1 MTAAHVARQE
11 LNGFQGRLI
20 DRDDPDYE
28 AARPVYNAMIDK
40 RPGLIAQCASVED
53 VRSVVRY
60 ARKHGILLAVRGGGH
75 NGAGFGTCDDGIVL
89 DLAGLDGVSVDPA
102 ALTARVGGGATLAQ
116 LDAATGEHGL
126 ATPSGIISTTGVGG
140 ITLGGGLGHMTRT
153 FGLAIDNL
161 LEAEVVLADGEVVR
175 ASTTENEDLFW
186 ALRGGGGNFGI
197 VTEFTFRVH
206 PVGTVIA
213 GPTFWDVSQGAEVL
227 KAYRDFMRTAPRELN
242 GFFLFASVPPGPPFP
257 EELHLRKVCGVLWC
271 YVGDEASAAAAM
283 QPLLE
288 ATPEPLL
295 HGPAPMPHAMIQ
307 GAFDGV
313 YPAGDQWYWR
323 ADFFNEI
330 SDEAIA
336 IHAKYGAAMPTWKST
351 MHMYPIDGAVHDVGN
366 DDTAWGY
373 RDANFSAV
381 FAGVDPDPANAEAIK
396 AWAVEYNEAL
406 KPYASGGAYLNMI
419 MDEGPERV
427 RESFKGNYDK
437 LARVKAEYDPS
448 NLFRVNQNIPPANN

>member
-20 DRDDPDYE
+20 DRDDPEYE
-28 AARPVYNAMIDK
+28 AARAIYNAMIDR

-60 ARKHGILLAVRGGGH
+60 ARKHNILLAVRGGGH

-89 DLAGLDGVSVDPA
+89 DLGGLDGVSVDPA
-102 ALTARVGGGATLAQ
+102 ARTATVGGGATLAQ

-161 LEAEVVLADGEVVR
+161 LEAEVVLADGDVVR
-175 ASTTENEDLFW
+175 ASASENEDLFW

-213 GPTFWDVSQGAEVL
+213 GPTFWDVSQAEEVL
-227 KAYRDFMRTAPRELN
+227 RAYRDFMPNAPRELN
-242 GFFLFASVPPGPPFP
+242 GFFLFASVPPGEPFP
-257 EELHLRKVCGVLWC
+257 PELHFHKVCGVLWC

-283 QPLLE
+283 KPLLD
-288 ATPEPLL
+288 ALPEPLL
-295 HGPAPMPHAMIQ
+295 HGPGPMPHAVIQ

-313 YPAGDQWYWR
+313 YPKGDQWYWR
-323 ADFFNEI
+323 ADFYNEI

-366 DDTAWGY
+366 DDTAWGD
-373 RDANFSAV
+373 RVANFSAV

-406 KPYASGGAYLNMI
+406 KPYGAGGAYLNMI

-427 RESFKGNYDK
+427 KASFKGNYDK
-437 LARVKAEYDPS
+437 LARIKAEYDPS

>member
-60 ARKHGILLAVRGGGH
+60 ARKHDILLAVRGGGH

-89 DLAGLDGVSVDPA
+89 DLSGLDSVSVDPA

-175 ASTTENEDLFW
+175 ANATQNEDLFW
-186 ALRGGGGNFGI
+186 ALRGGGGNFGV
-197 VTEFTFRVH
+197 VTEFTFRLH

-227 KAYRDFMRTAPRELN
+227 TAYRDFMRTAPRELN

-283 QPLLE
+283 QPLLD

-307 GAFDGV
+307 GAFDAV

-323 ADFFNEI
+323 AELFNEI
-330 SDEAIA
+330 ADESIA
-336 IHAKYGAAMPTWKST
+336 IHAKFGAAMPTWKST
-351 MHMYPIDGAVHDVGN
+351 MHLYPVDGATHDVAG
-366 DDTAWGY
+366 DATAWGY
-373 RDANFSAV
+373 RGASFNAV

-396 AWAVEYNEAL
+396 RWAIEYNEAL
-406 KPYASGGAYLNMI
+406 KPYGSGGAYLNMI

-427 RESFKGNYDK
+427 KASFAGNYGK

-448 NLFRVNQNIPPANN
+448 NLFRVNQNIAPANN

>member
-28 AARPVYNAMIDK
+28 AARPVYNAMIDR

-89 DLAGLDGVSVDPA
+89 DLSGLHDVSVDPA
-102 ALTARVGGGATLAQ
+102 ARTVRVGGGATLAQ

-175 ASTTENEDLFW
+175 ASADQNEDLFW
-186 ALRGGGGNFGI
+186 ALRGGGGNFGV
-197 VTEFTFRVH
+197 VTEFTFRLY
-206 PVGTVIA
+206 PVGTVVA
-213 GPTFWDVSQGAEVL
+213 GPTFWAVEQAEDVL
-227 KAYRDFMRTAPRELN
+227 RAYRDFMPNAPRELN
-242 GFFLFASVPPGPPFP
+242 GFFLFTSVPPGDPFP
-257 EELHLRKVCGVLWC
+257 QELHLRKVCGVVWC

-283 QPLLE
+283 QPMLD

-313 YPAGDQWYWR
+313 YPPGDQWYWR
-323 ADFFNEI
+323 ADFANEI

-336 IHAKYGAAMPTWKST
+336 LHAKYGAAMPTWKST
-351 MHMYPIDGAVHDVGN
+351 MHLYPIDGAAHDLGN

-381 FAGVDPDPANAEAIK
+381 FAGVDPDPANAEAIR

-406 KPYASGGAYLNMI
+406 KPHGSGGAYLNMI

-427 RESFKGNYDK
+427 RASFKGNYDK

>member
-28 AARPVYNAMIDK
+28 AARPVYNAMIDR

-53 VRSVVRY
+53 VRSVVKY

-89 DLAGLDGVSVDPA
+89 DLSGLDSISVDPA
-102 ALTARVGGGATLAQ
+102 ARVARVGGGATLAQ

-175 ASTTENEDLFW
+175 ASADQNEDLFW
-186 ALRGGGGNFGI
+186 ALRGGGGNFGV
-197 VTEFTFRVH
+197 VTEFTFRLH
-206 PVGTVIA
+206 PVGTVVA

-227 KAYRDFMRTAPRELN
+227 KAYRDFMPHAPRELN

-283 QPLLE
+283 KPLLD

-295 HGPAPMPHAMIQ
+295 HGPAPMPHAAIQ

-323 ADFFNEI
+323 ADFYNEI

-366 DDTAWGY
+366 DDTAWGD
-373 RDANFSAV
+373 RAANFSAV
-381 FAGVDPDPANAEAIK
+381 FAGVDPDPANAEVIK

-406 KPYASGGAYLNMI
+406 KPYGAGGAYLNMI

-427 RESFKGNYDK
+427 RASFKGNYDK

>member
-20 DRDDPDYE
+20 DRDDPEYE
-28 AARPVYNAMIDK
+28 AARAIYNAMIDR

-60 ARKHGILLAVRGGGH
+60 ARKHDILLAVRGGGH

-89 DLAGLDGVSVDPA
+89 DLGGMDSVSVDPSA
-102 ALTARVGGGATLAQ
+102 RTATVGGGATLAQ

-175 ASTTENEDLFW
+175 ANASQNEDLFW

-213 GPTFWDVSQGAEVL
+213 GPTFWDVSQAEDVL
-227 KAYRDFMRTAPRELN
+227 RAYRDFMRTAPRQLN
-242 GFFLFASVPPGPPFP
+242 GFFLFASVPPGDPFP
-257 EELHLRKVCGVLWC
+257 AELHFRKVCGVLWC
-271 YVGDEASAAAAM
+271 YVGDEESAAAAM
-283 QPLLE
+283 QPMLD

-295 HGPAPMPHAMIQ
+295 HGPGPMPHAMIQ

-313 YPAGDQWYWR
+313 YPKGDQWYWR
-323 ADFFNEI
+323 AEFFNEI
-330 SDEAIA
+330 TDEAIP

-351 MHMYPIDGAVHDVGN
+351 MHMYPIDGAVHDVAN

-406 KPYASGGAYLNMI
+406 KPYGSGGAYLNMI

-427 RESFKGNYDK
+427 RASFKGNYDK

>member
-75 NGAGFGTCDDGIVL
+75 NGAGFGTCDHGIVL
-89 DLAGLDGVSVDPA
+89 DLSGLDGVSVDPA
-102 ALTARVGGGATLAQ
+102 ARTARVGGGATLAQ

-161 LEAEVVLADGEVVR
+161 LEAEVVLADGDVVR
-175 ASTTENEDLFW
+175 ANASQNEDLFW

-197 VTEFTFRVH
+197 VTEFTFRLH

-213 GPTFWDVSQGAEVL
+213 GPTFWDVSQGAEIL
-227 KAYRDFMRTAPRELN
+227 TAYRDFMRTAPRELN

-257 EELHLRKVCGVLWC
+257 EELHFRKVCGVLWC

-283 QPLLE
+283 QPLLD
-288 ATPEPLL
+288 ATPAPLL

-323 ADFFNEI
+323 AELFNEI
-330 SDEAIA
+330 ADEAIP
-336 IHAKYGAAMPTWKST
+336 IHAKFGAAMPTWKST
-351 MHMYPIDGAVHDVGN
+351 MHLYPVDGATHDVAG
-366 DDTAWGY
+366 DATAWGY
-373 RDANFSAV
+373 RGASFNAV

-396 AWAVEYNEAL
+396 RWAIDYNEAL
-406 KPYASGGAYLNMI
+406 KPYGAGGAYLNMI
-419 MDEGPERV
+419 MDEGTERV
-427 RESFKGNYDK
+427 KASFAGNYDK